1 MSTMYDALRKAEMER
16 KRASGGTVP
25 AESGIAAH
33 TGAMP
38 DNIKIVLL
46 LAAVAAVFGIALY
59 RFMAVRDAFK
69 PAKPAMRAANTLA
82 PAAPAVPVP
91 AAPQVKYPPGTYT
104 LEGVV
109 DAGPVSMAIING
121 KLLKMNDVIDDLI
134 VRKVSAREVEL
145 SDAGG
150 SRKVILKLQP

>member
-82 PAAPAVPVP
+82 PAAPAVPCLP
-91 AAPQVKYPPGTYT
+91 HRRSSILRGRIRWR
-104 LEGVV
+104 G
-109 DAGPVSMAIING
+109 
-121 KLLKMNDVIDDLI
+121 
-134 VRKVSAREVEL
+134 L
-145 SDAGG
+145 STRGLFPWRSSTANF
-150 SRKVILKLQP
+150 